1 MDSIQCFHKH
11 IFNLITLINNL
22 ANIKK
27 KKSHGDANYF
37 QFYVVVVVHALNER
51 PSGEQRLST
60 ETR

>member
-27 KKSHGDANYF
+27 KKKAMVMQIIFSFMQLSMHLMKD
-37 QFYVVVVVHALNER
+37 QVVNR
-51 PSGEQRLST
+51 D
-60 ETR
+60 